1 MHRNSYAPSSPQH
14 SWSGTISPVV
24 LPFCQASPTFYS
36 RVYFYL
42 RAQETILQSVERSI
56 KSLDQIETDDDMQA
70 VSKFSSVVST
80 LLTAD
85 YANMFQYA
93 VGAVSQINEC
103 LLQNLT
109 PQIEK
114 IGYSLLSSAIAVSRL
129 LTLVSYNNGVPS
141 LPDERIVEPVQEPAP
156 PKRHGRRSN
165 MMQSPSNDTFLLH
178 RPRKSRRLS
187 KGHLSGSCSNFS
199 DQSYVVCRICEKQ
212 VPLFLIEAHSRNCV
226 LAYESSKTM
235 VSTDDRMRKLQALA
249 RQTILRTQWPGC
261 EKTAVSVILPVLHGV
276 VLLDRAIA
284 ADPTCEGTSD
294 ELDMICEALMPIAL
308 SMSNSDA
315 AEILKKA
322 SNLVS
327 EKLNA
332 TAKLNQAMDVIH
344 RTSLTPEGISN
355 ISVGQT
361 TIADFEFVKRI
372 SSGAYAR
379 VFLAKKKTTGDIY
392 AIKVLPKTGLRQ
404 KNEVR
409 RVLVEKDILLK
420 VRSPFM
426 IKFCMFFTSPFLW
439 WQISVILTHSLFNHW
454 RTQSL
459 SRHGISSRWRSLFN
473 SPKHRMP

>member
-1 MHRNSYAPSSPQH
+1 MHRKSYSPSSPQH
-14 SWSGTISPVV
+14 SWSGTVSPVV

-42 RAQETILQSVERSI
+42 RAQETILQSVERAI
-56 KSLDQIETDDDMQA
+56 AKLTNIEGEDDNYA
-70 VSKFSSVVST
+70 VSVFSNVVST
-80 LLTAD
+80 ILNAD
-85 YANMFQYA
+85 YANMFQYSL
-93 VGAVSQINEC
+93 GAVNEINAC
-103 LLQNLT
+103 LSRSLS

-114 IGYSLLSSAIAVSRL
+114 LGYSLLSSSLAVSRL
-129 LTLVSYNNGVPS
+129 LTLVSYNNAAPS
-141 LPDERIVEPVQEPAP
+141 FSEEQIVEPVQEAAP
-156 PKRHGRRSN
+156 PVKRHGRRSN
-165 MMQSPSNDTFLLH
+165 MMQSPSKDAFMLR
-178 RPRKSRRLS
+178 RPKKSRRLS
-187 KGHLSGSCSNFS
+187 KGHLSGSCSNFTE
-199 DQSYVVCRICEKQ
+199 QNYVVCRICEKQ

-249 RQTILRTQWPGC
+249 RQTILRTKWPGS
-261 EKTAVSVILPVLHGV
+261 ENAAVGTILPVLHSV

-284 ADPTCEGTSD
+284 ADPTCEYAAD
-294 ELDMICEALMPIAL
+294 ELDMICESLMPIAL
-308 SMSNSDA
+308 SMINSEA
-315 AEILKKA
+315 ADILKKA
-322 SNLVS
+322 SNLVA

-344 RTSLTPEGISN
+344 RTSLTPEGVPN
-355 ISVGQT
+355 LSVGQT

-426 IKFCMFFTSPFLW
+426 IKFCMFSALVWGNFVVTNTQFIRLLEST
-439 WQISVILTHSLFNHW
+439 ICIL
-454 RTQSL
+454 
-459 SRHGISSRWRSLFN
+459 
-473 SPKHRMP
+473 